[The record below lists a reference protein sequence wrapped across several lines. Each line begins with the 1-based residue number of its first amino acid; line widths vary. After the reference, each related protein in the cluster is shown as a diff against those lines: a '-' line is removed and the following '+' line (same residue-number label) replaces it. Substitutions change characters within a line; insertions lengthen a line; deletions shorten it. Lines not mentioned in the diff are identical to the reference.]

1 MARLTPP
8 ASGPVPRPA
17 GRSVMMDVARLAGVS
32 HQTVSRV
39 LNDHANVRPETR
51 ERVLKAMQDL
61 DYQPNSAARSLVTRR
76 SHTLGIVTFDST
88 LFGPASMVYGI
99 EQAARAAGYFVS
111 IASVRALTRTSVL
124 DAVNRLREQGVE
136 GIVAIVPKDSAV
148 AALAS
153 LPSGVA
159 LVGVGVGGAADVP
172 MVGVDNT
179 TGAYMATR
187 HLLDLGHT
195 TVHHIAGPGG
205 WPEARERRSGW
216 RQALVEAGM
225 PIPEVLP
232 GDWSARSGYEMGQR
246 LARDTSVT
254 AVFCAN
260 DHMALGLLRA
270 CYETGR
276 RIPDDVSVVGFDDI
290 PESPFTIPPLTTIQQ
305 DFAEVGRRSM
315 QLLVD
320 LTTGSRP
327 HQQIRLTPQ
336 LIVRDSARPQRS

>member
-1 MARLTPP
+1 
-8 ASGPVPRPA
+8 
-17 GRSVMMDVARLAGVS
+17 
-32 HQTVSRV
+32 
-39 LNDHANVRPETR
+39 
-51 ERVLKAMQDL
+51 
-61 DYQPNSAARSLVTRR
+61 
-76 SHTLGIVTFDST
+76 
-88 LFGPASMVYGI
+88 
-99 EQAARAAGYFVS
+99 
-111 IASVRALTRTSVL
+111 
-124 DAVNRLREQGVE
+124 
-136 GIVAIVPKDSAV
+136 
-148 AALAS
+148 
-153 LPSGVA
+153 
-159 LVGVGVGGAADVP
+159 
-172 MVGVDNT
+172 
-179 TGAYMATR
+179 
-187 HLLDLGHT
+187 
-195 TVHHIAGPGG
+195 
-205 WPEARERRSGW
+205 
-216 RQALVEAGM
+216 
-225 PIPEVLP
+225 
-232 GDWSARSGYEMGQR
+232 MGQR